1 MEIKNGN
8 SDGNLAVSMPQD
20 GSPCPQVPLEFA
32 MLVFVGEGKL
42 EELEKNFQNKDKNI
56 QVIFKC
62 QMLLHLSGNQTQA
75 NQMRDEH
82 SHHCAISTPEIS
94 QLFKVLHFSKLV
106 GICQLT
112 LCNIFSHLES
122 MTLGTQ
128 EEETDLIH

>member
-1 MEIKNGN
+1 MMEIKNGN

-20 GSPCPQVPLEFA
+20 GSPCPQVPLEFV
-32 MLVFVGEGKL
+32 MLVFVGEGEL
-42 EELEKNFQNKDKNI
+42 EELEKDFQNKDKNI

-82 SHHCAISTPEIS
+82 SRHCTISTPEIS

-106 GICQLT
+106 GIC
-112 LCNIFSHLES
+112 
-122 MTLGTQ
+122 
-128 EEETDLIH
+128 

>member
-1 MEIKNGN
+1 MEIKKGN

-20 GSPCPQVPLEFA
+20 GSPCPKVPLEFV

-42 EELEKNFQNKDKNI
+42 EELEKDFQNKDKNI

-62 QMLLHLSGNQTQA
+62 QMLLHPSGNQTQA

-82 SHHCAISTPEIS
+82 SHHCTISTPEIS

-106 GICQLT
+106 GIC
-112 LCNIFSHLES
+112 
-122 MTLGTQ
+122 
-128 EEETDLIH
+128 